1 MDVVILVYESYQANC
16 LRDFTVLN
24 NHNTLQK
31 KGLQGKVKFEIL
43 IILQLAKTLVSYC
56 LFENK

>member
-1 MDVVILVYESYQANC
+1 MVLMDVVILVYESYQANC

-31 KGLQGKVKFEIL
+31 IGLQGKVNFEIL
-43 IILQLAKTLVSYC
+43 SLPLLAKVQLLS
-56 LFENK
+56 F